1 MNFLN
6 AAMLGGVAALAIP
19 LIIHLFHKSRF
30 KIVKWGAMH
39 LLAAVLR
46 TNQKRIKI
54 EQWILLAIRCAIPA
68 ILALMMAKP
77 VWQGAKQMLGEQPT
91 STAVLL
97 DNSYSM
103 EAGRAGTTNFSIARD
118 EAQRLVGE
126 LKPGSEAYVFLMGE
140 GQGLLDQSSR
150 DLSAVTQ
157 ALGKVGAGYGV
168 ARVPSALD
176 FVAGTLDKMTGN
188 ARQVVMFTDFQ
199 KVSFPSSEE
208 KVLAQSLDRLKKL
221 KFPPTVTLWDVGVEA
236 KENVAIESL
245 DFSKLMVGV
254 GQKVQIRAN
263 IRNFGET
270 ARPDLRVTLKVD
282 GKEKPGSSGSQLSL
296 AARSAGQVL
305 FTHVF
310 DKPGSHV
317 IEIETEADL
326 VKADNRYLASIPV
339 RDKLSVLLVDGAP
352 GATPDDLKSETGFA
366 QIALSPFAAGKVE
379 QSDLIQ
385 AKVVPVDGLNA
396 KSMAESAVVVLA
408 NVAKLSDDQLKAL
421 ELFVKQGGGLLVFTG
436 DRTDA
441 AWWNG
446 AFAKTLAPLQLGSMA
461 GDPTA
466 KPDASGKP
474 STTAAKVT
482 AERFGNPALELFNDP
497 RNGNLS
503 DAEIKAW
510 YRFKAP
516 ERTGG
521 PDDPVILARLDSGD
535 PFLAEKIHG
544 EGRVIA
550 CATTLDS
557 DWNSLPARPSYLPLI
572 QRLCVYLASNVY
584 PPRNLQVGEQ
594 LVSFLAADTA
604 GKIALLTLPD
614 TKTVELPIVKK
625 GERGVVEYPQTQRP
639 GLYTLQPPGNPAPPP
654 LHYVVNAERTESDL
668 TKMTEAE
675 IKALAK
681 THDLKVVRSA
691 AEFKA
696 LDKAQRYGRE
706 IWQPVLL
713 ILLVLLFAELI
724 LQQLFARGR
733 RKV

>member
-6 AAMLGGVAALAIP
+6 AAMLAGVAALAIP
-19 LIIHLFHKSRF
+19 LLIHLFHKSRF
-30 KIVKWGAMH
+30 KVVKWGAMH
-39 LLAAVLR
+39 LLAAVVR

-103 EAGRAGTTNFSIARD
+103 EAGRAGITNFSIARD

-126 LKPGSEAYVFLMGE
+126 LKPGSEACVFLMGE
-140 GQGLLDQSSR
+140 GRGLLDHSSR
-150 DLSAVTQ
+150 DLSAVTK

-168 ARVPSALD
+168 ARVPAALD
-176 FVAGTLDKMTGN
+176 FVAGALDKMTGN

-199 KVSFPSSEE
+199 KVSFPASDE
-208 KVLAQSLDRLKKL
+208 KILSASLKRLKDL

-245 DFSKLMVGV
+245 DFPQLMVGV
-254 GQKVQIRAN
+254 GQKAQIRAN

-282 GKEKPGSSGSQLSL
+282 GKEKPGTAGSQLSL

-317 IEIETEADL
+317 VEIETEADL

-352 GATPDDLKSETGFA
+352 GTTPDDLKSETGFA
-366 QIALSPFAAGKVE
+366 QIALSPFASGKVE
-379 QSDLIQ
+379 QADLIQ
-385 AKVVPVDGLNA
+385 ARAVPVSGLNA
-396 KSMAESAVVVLA
+396 KGIAESAVVVLA

-421 ELFVKQGGGLLVFTG
+421 ELFVMQGGGLLVFTG

-446 AFAKTLAPLQLGSMA
+446 PFARSLAPLRLGSMA
-461 GDPTA
+461 GDPA
-466 KPDASGKP
+466 GKP
-474 STTAAKVT
+474 GATTAKVT
-482 AERFGNPALELFNDP
+482 AERFGNPALEIFNDP

-521 PDDPVILARLDSGD
+521 PGDPAILARLDSGD

-572 QRLCVYLASNVY
+572 QRLCVYLASSVY

-594 LVSFLAADTA
+594 LVSFLPADTA
-604 GKIALLTLPD
+604 GKKALLTLPD
-614 TKTVELPIVKK
+614 TRTVELLIVKK

-639 GLYTLQPPGNPAPPP
+639 GIYTLQPPGNPAPPP

-668 TKMTEAE
+668 TRMTEAE
-675 IKALAK
+675 TKALAK
-681 THDLKVVRSA
+681 THDLKIVRSA

-696 LDKAQRYGRE
+696 LDKAQRYGLE
-706 IWQPVLL
+706 IWKPVLL
-713 ILLVLLFAELI
+713 VLLILLFAELI

-733 RKV
+733 RKA

>member
-6 AAMLGGVAALAIP
+6 VAMLGGVAALTIP

-30 KIVKWGAMH
+30 KVVKWGAMH

-77 VWQGAKQMLGEQPT
+77 VWRGAKQMLGEQPT

-140 GQGLLDQSSR
+140 GRGLLDQSTR
-150 DLSAVTQ
+150 DISSVTQ

-168 ARVPSALD
+168 ARVPAALD

-188 ARQVVMFTDFQ
+188 ARQVVLLTDFQ
-199 KVSFPSSEE
+199 RVSFPATEE
-208 KVLAQSLDRLKKL
+208 KLIGQSLDRLKKL
-221 KFPPTVTLWDVGVEA
+221 RVPPTVTLWDVGVEA

-263 IRNFGET
+263 IRNFGDT

-282 GKEKPGSSGSQLSL
+282 GRDKPGTSGSQLSL
-296 AARSAGQVL
+296 AARSQGQVL

-317 IEIETEADL
+317 VEIETEADL

-366 QIALSPFAAGKVE
+366 QIALSPFAAGKSVE
-379 QSDLIQ
+379 QADLIQ
-385 AKVVPVDGLNA
+385 ARAVPVDGLNA
-396 KSMAESAVVVLA
+396 KLISESAVVVLA
-408 NVAKLSDDQLKAL
+408 NVAKLNDEQLKAL
-421 ELFVKQGGGLLVFTG
+421 EVFVKQGGGLLVFTG

-446 AFAKTLAPLQLGSMA
+446 PFGKLAPLQLGSMA
-461 GDPTA
+461 GDANA
-466 KPDASGKP
+466 KPGAV
-474 STTAAKVT
+474 AAKVT
-482 AERFGNPALELFNDP
+482 AERFGNPALEIFNDP
-497 RNGNLS
+497 RNGSLS

-510 YRFKAP
+510 FRLKPP

-521 PDDPVILARLDSGD
+521 PDDPVILARLDNGD
-535 PFLAEKIHG
+535 PFLAEKTFDR
-544 EGRVIA
+544 GRVIV

-594 LVSFLAADTA
+594 LVSFLAADMA
-604 GKIALLTLPD
+604 GKKAVLTLPD
-614 TKTVELPIVKK
+614 TSTVEVPIVKK
-625 GERGVVEYPQTQRP
+625 GERGVVEYALTQRP
-639 GLYTLQPPGNPAPPP
+639 GLYTLQPPGNPAPGP
-654 LHYVVNAERTESDL
+654 LHYVVNADRSESDL
-668 TKMTEAE
+668 TKLSESE
-675 IKALAK
+675 IKTLAK
-681 THDLKVVRSA
+681 THGLQVVRSA

-706 IWQPVLL
+706 IWKLALL
-713 ILLVLLFAELI
+713 LLLALLFAELI